1 MAARRRYRKKP
12 DQYVVAVQLSLETEG
27 FTYKK
32 WGAQQRCKP
41 GDWLV
46 NNQGDVYTVDQDS
59 FAATYRQK
67 RPDLPGI
74 YVKTTVIW
82 AERAAKAGEVVT
94 KEGISRYHAGD
105 YLVANKADGSDA
117 YCISASKFESMYEP
131 VE

>member
-1 MAARRRYRKKP
+1 MAERRRYRKKP

-46 NNQGDVYTVDQDS
+46 NNQGDVYTVDQES
-59 FAATYRQK
+59 FADTYRQK
-67 RPDLPGI
+67 HPDLPGI

-94 KEGISRYHAGD
+94 KEGVSQYHAGD
-105 YLVANKADGSDA
+105 YLVANEADGSDA
-117 YCISASKFESMYEP
+117 YCISASKFETMYEP